1 MLGHLFLPRL
11 GAAALTLFL
20 AASAAAQTTR
30 APAPAD
36 EHAGHDMAQ
45 HEGHVPTPG
54 APVNG
59 SGTAWLPASTP
70 VEGFHLTSGVWNVM
84 LHGEVFGQYI
94 RESGEEHRRGQQ
106 AGSINWFMAM
116 AERPAG
122 AGRFQLRGMASLE
135 PWTIGGCGYPN
146 LLATGELCDGDSIH
160 DRQHPHDLVV
170 ELAGRYDRPLS
181 AGTRWQLYA
190 GLAGEPALGPTAYQ
204 HRRSAAFNPI
214 APTTHHWLD
223 STHITFGVLTTGVS
237 SGRWNVEASLFNGR
251 EPDEDRANLDLG
263 ALDSVSGR
271 LSFAPN
277 ANLVLQ
283 VSGGLLREA
292 EADPGTAARIDV
304 TRLTA
309 SATFNRPLSGG
320 RALAATIAY
329 GSNGEDDILPG
340 GPVSQR
346 THALLVE
353 GSLAWAR
360 RAWFARV
367 EAAGKPAHD
376 LHVHEHLA
384 EVFTVG
390 KIQGGYAHHL
400 ADRQGFRLSA
410 GGAVMASIV
419 GNELAPRYGGRV
431 APGFALFLS
440 LTPSGSVTH
449 QGN

>member
-1 MLGHLFLPRL
+1 MFVQTIWPRL
-11 GAAALTLFL
+11 GAAALTLSL
-20 AASAAAQTTR
+20 AATAAAQTTP
-30 APAPAD
+30 APPAPAD

-45 HEGHVPTPG
+45 NADAPG
-54 APVNG
+54 APVDG
-59 SGTAWLPASTP
+59 SGTGWLPASTP
-70 VEGFHLTSGVWNVM
+70 VDGFHLTRGAWNVM
-84 LHGEVFGQYI
+84 LHGELFGQYI

-116 AERPAG
+116 ADRPAG

-146 LLATGELCDGDSIH
+146 LLATGEVCDGDGIH

-170 ELAGRYDRPLS
+170 ELAGRYHRPLR
-181 AGTRWQLYA
+181 GNTRWQLYA

-223 STHITFGVLTTGVS
+223 STHITYGVVTTGVS
-237 SGRWNVEASLFNGR
+237 TSRWHVEASLFNGR
-251 EPDEDRANLDLG
+251 EPDEQRGDLDLG

-271 LSFAPN
+271 VTFAPH
-277 ANLVLQ
+277 ANLVVQ

-292 EADPGTAARIDV
+292 EADPGTAVRIDV
-304 TRLTA
+304 ARLTA
-309 SATFNRPLSGG
+309 SATFNRPLSAG
-320 RALAATIAY
+320 RLLAATIAY
-329 GSNGEDDILPG
+329 GSNSEDDILPEG
-340 GPVSQR
+340 TVSQT

-353 GSLAWAR
+353 GSVTWAR
-360 RAWFARV
+360 HASFARIEV
-367 EAAGKPAHD
+367 AGKPAHD
-376 LHVHEHLA
+376 LHVHEHSA

-390 KIQGGYAHHL
+390 KLQGGYAHHL
-400 ADRQGFRLSA
+400 AERRGFRLSA
-410 GGAVMASIV
+410 GGVLMASLV
-419 GNELAPRYGGRV
+419 GSELSPRYGGRV